1 MKRLV
6 LMCALLLAG
15 CETTKPPVQPLPAV
29 ICAQVEHEP
38 VAPAVTDEQALA
50 IDIAIARAVGEAI
63 GAAWIRYRDV
73 ALPAWGRRQAAR
85 LEEGRKLCPE

>member
-6 LMCALLLAG
+6 IIGALAMSG
-15 CETTKPPVQPLPAV
+15 CETMKEQVAPLPAV
-29 ICAQVEHEP
+29 VCAEVEPEP
-38 VAPAVTDEQALA
+38 VAPAVTSEQELA
-50 IDIAIARAVGEAI
+50 IDIAIARAVGEEM

-73 ALPAWGRRQAAR
+73 AFPAWGRRQAAR

>member
-1 MKRLV
+1 MKRMIIIGALV
-6 LMCALLLAG
+6 LAG
-15 CETTKPPVQPLPAV
+15 CETTRPPVAPLPAV
-29 ICAQVEHEP
+29 VCAEVEPEP
-38 VAPAVTDEQALA
+38 VAPVVTSEQELA
-50 IDIAIARAVGEAI
+50 IDIAIARAVGEEI